1 MTSIHSIKAINK
13 LANLIMDMHSN
24 SIWVTD
30 VLHLLQKVIKCQ
42 QLPLEKLAEN
52 LKKYADLYD
61 SEPLRTCLDAHH
73 EESLPE
79 ANYFIGMCYL
89 YGKGVDQDIGE
100 AKKYLELAWK
110 NAQLPIAIYELGKLH
125 DVLGYQSIA
134 FRNFLLAANL
144 GVTKAYGKLATIYEC
159 GDVIYD
165 LEEAKYWN

>member
-1 MTSIHSIKAINK
+1 MK
-13 LANLIMDMHSN
+13 LRDCYLCA
-24 SIWVTD
+24 
-30 VLHLLQKVIKCQ
+30 
-42 QLPLEKLAEN
+42 
-52 LKKYADLYD
+52 YDLYYSAIPD
-61 SEPLRTCLDAHH
+61 YETSFSLFKLC
-73 EESLPE
+73 ESLPE
-79 ANYFIGMCYL
+79 ANYFIGMYYL

-165 LEEAKYWN
+165 LEEAKYWNSKANECVLNKA